1 MAAQEISVLHFD
13 RVMNYAVRVAERYSR
28 SLSLVCIAS
37 GNGPVSYRKCLE
49 GRTRESDE
57 FQEFRN
63 SAAILMGETDRAG
76 ALKAVERLGKTC
88 GRDVD
93 LRFSVAS
100 FPEDGEAAFAIF
112 TKASRRLEHA
122 RNGGPGSVVYED

>member
-57 FQEFRN
+57 IQVFRD

-76 ALKAVERLGKTC
+76 ALKAVDRLRRTC

-93 LRFSVAS
+93 IRFSVAS
-100 FPEDGEAAFAIF
+100 YPEDGEAAAAIF
-112 TKASRRLEHA
+112 TKASRRLDHA
-122 RNGGPGSVVYED
+122 RSGGPGTVVSEG